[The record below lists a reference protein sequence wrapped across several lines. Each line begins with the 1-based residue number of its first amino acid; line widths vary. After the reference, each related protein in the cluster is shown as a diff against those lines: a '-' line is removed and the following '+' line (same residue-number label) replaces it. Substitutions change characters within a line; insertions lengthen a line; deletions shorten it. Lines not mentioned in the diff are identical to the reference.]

1 VRLLAPFR
9 PRIRIPPPFFLALVY
24 ALLIVVGSLL
34 LKLPLASEAPLSWL
48 EAIFTATSAITVT
61 GLTVIA
67 TGPELTFVG
76 QLVVL
81 VLIQL
86 GGLGLMTIA
95 VMVLAVLGLPVALP
109 QQLYLRADLS
119 QTSLADLLRLVL
131 IILQVVVVCQLVGT
145 IVLAFVFVPE
155 FGWWPGLWHAL
166 FHAISAFNNAGFTL
180 FPDSLTRWATH
191 PVINLGVPALFI
203 IGGIGFPVL
212 CDLVQNRRWRRF
224 SLHTKLMLVGTAALI
239 AWSVPTFATTEW
251 TNPATLGAFD
261 STTDKLAASWFQALT
276 TRTAGFYTLDIAAV
290 HDSTALMFILLM
302 VVGGGS
308 ASTAGGVKVTTLV
321 VLLLA
326 TLAFFRRRTT
336 IDVFGRNIG
345 HHEITK
351 ILALSV
357 LGVLTILLGLFVIL
371 AAEDGPFLD
380 LAFEVASAF
389 GTVGLSRGAT
399 EDLGSVGQ
407 LVLVALMFVGRIG
420 PLVLGFFLGTRVP
433 PRVRHPAD
441 KVFLG

>member
-1 VRLLAPFR
+1 LL
-9 PRIRIPPPFFLALVY
+9 Y
-24 ALLIVVGSLL
+24 ALLIALGTLL
-34 LKLPLASEAPLSWL
+34 LKLPIAAHVPLGWL

-61 GLTVIA
+61 GLTVVA
-67 TGPELTFVG
+67 TGPDLTLFG
-76 QLVVL
+76 QFVVL

-86 GGLGLMTIA
+86 GGLGLMTFA

-131 IILQVVVVCQLVGT
+131 IILQVVLVCQLTGT
-145 IVLAFVFVPE
+145 VMLAFVFVPE
-155 FGWWPGLWHAL
+155 FGWWPGLWHAV
-166 FHAISAFNNAGFTL
+166 FHAISAFNNAGFAL
-180 FPDSLTRWATH
+180 FPDSLMRWATH
-191 PVINLGVPALFI
+191 PIINFGVPTLFI

-212 CDLVQNRRWRRF
+212 CDLTQNRRWRRF

-251 TNPATLGAFD
+251 DNPATLGAFE
-261 STTDKLAASWFQALT
+261 STADKLAASWFQALT
-276 TRTAGFYTLDIAAV
+276 TRTAGFHTLDIAALR
-290 HDSTALMFILLM
+290 DSTALMFISLM
-302 VVGGGS
+302 VIGGGS

-326 TLAFFRRRTT
+326 TLAFFQRRTT
-336 IDVFGRNIG
+336 IEVFGRNIG
-345 HHEITK
+345 HREITK
-351 ILALSV
+351 ILALAVLSV
-357 LGVLTILLGLFVIL
+357 LAILFSLFVIL
-371 AAEDGPFLD
+371 ANNGGAFLD

-399 EDLGSVGQ
+399 DELDSLGQV
-407 LVLVALMFVGRIG
+407 VLIALMFVGRIG
-420 PLVLGFFLGTRVP
+420 PLMLGFFLGTGVP

-441 KVFLG
+441 KVYLG